1 MRTYNSASLLIG
13 LLLSTPFLSVA
24 GAEPSVQILGGG
36 EVSRDASYVYA
47 GRVAP
52 LSGSQLGNGMVSR
65 LWADWLTYEYKKNGV
80 TYDVSTPGLEVA
92 LGVQRA
98 RTDFWWSIF
107 GGVIYRHT
115 NISPHDPESAVQ
127 GGKFRIKLQVEGEQ
141 TINPLWKLSGN
152 ASYIFEQDA
161 YWARSRLFRHIGSGH
176 QLGLEAITQ
185 GDPYYR
191 LAQLGAVL
199 FGIKLSD
206 QISAGFKVGARKIE
220 GSNSQVYMG
229 VELGNRF

>member
-1 MRTYNSASLLIG
+1 MRTYSSTSILIG

-36 EVSRDASYVYA
+36 EVSRNVSYAYA
-47 GRVAP
+47 GRVASLP
-52 LSGSQLGNGMVSR
+52 SSQLGNGMVSR
-65 LWADWLTYEYKKNGV
+65 LWADWIAYEYKKNGI
-80 TYDVSTPGLEVA
+80 TYDVSAPGLEVA
-92 LGVQRA
+92 LGIQRA
-98 RTDFWWSIF
+98 RADFWGSVF

-161 YWARSRLFRHIGSGH
+161 YWARSRLFRHMGSGH

-199 FGIKLSD
+199 FGIKLGD
-206 QISAGFKVGARKIE
+206 QVSAGFKVGARKIE
-220 GSNSQVYMG
+220 GLNSQVYMG
-229 VELGNRF
+229 VEFGNLF